1 MPAELLGRR
10 CGVVISTPLQYL
22 NALELVEGLGCRERY
37 LVILKQHYSEHDYLD
52 LPGFSRWARID
63 IVSADTLLFYTRL
76 GQPLRCLADMLNDF
90 SVHQRIARV
99 LPQWPAM
106 ELFVIGNPHEVL
118 HQDFAS
124 LGGGQQVLICDD
136 GTTSLAGPWIRS
148 RCKWLRRRLLGISP
162 RLLEDAWHFTAY
174 PATPQEGRV
183 LHNRYAYLRS
193 LLAGRSQDRQAPGE
207 IWFLGQPL
215 VEFGVT
221 TLTAYAKLVQGI
233 RESLY
238 ADQRIRYWP
247 HPRESEDNLA
257 RLADITGVEV
267 ASRAGPIE
275 LVLARQPTPP
285 DRVAT
290 LYSSAYQTCHLI
302 FGGAVA
308 FDIFE
313 PHEDHW
319 HPEHSEVR
327 IMRDCYAYFR
337 RHVQAPHRLFCQD
350 PACSWRRVGPV
361 DDGPPEA
368 WRGATGAV
376 LASVGNSAERGQP

>member
-1 MPAELLGRR
+1 MPAELVGGR

-22 NALELVEGLGCRERY
+22 NALELVEELGCRERY
-37 LVILKQHYSEHDYLD
+37 LVILTQPYTQQDFVE
-52 LPGFSRWARID
+52 LPGFSSWTRID
-63 IVSADTLLFYTRL
+63 TFSAGRLLPGARL
-76 GQPLRCLADMLNDF
+76 SFSLRCLVEVLADAA
-90 SVHQRIARV
+90 VHRRVARQ
-99 LPQWPAM
+99 LRQWPAM

-118 HQDFAS
+118 HQDFAAR
-124 LGGGQQVLICDD
+124 GGGQQVLICDD
-136 GTTSLAGPWIRS
+136 GTTTLAGPRIRS

-162 RLLEDAWHFTAY
+162 RLLENAWYFTAY
-174 PATPQEGRV
+174 PEIQQGGRV

-193 LLAGRSQDRQAPGE
+193 LLAGRSQDREAPGE

-221 TLTAYAKLVQGI
+221 TLTAYAKLVRGI
-233 RESLY
+233 RESVY
-238 ADQRIRYWP
+238 ADQRVRYWP

-257 RLADITGVEV
+257 RLADIVGVEV

-285 DRVAT
+285 ARVAT
-290 LYSSAYQTCHLI
+290 LYSSAYQTCHTI

-319 HPEHSEVR
+319 HPAHSEVR
-327 IMRDCYAYFR
+327 VMRDCYAYFR
-337 RHVQAPHRLFCQD
+337 RHVQAPHRLFYQD
-350 PACSWRRVGPV
+350 PTRAWCRIEPV
-361 DDGPPEA
+361 DGGPPEA
-368 WRGATGAV
+368 WRGTAGTA
-376 LASVGNSAERGQP
+376 LASVGNSAERG